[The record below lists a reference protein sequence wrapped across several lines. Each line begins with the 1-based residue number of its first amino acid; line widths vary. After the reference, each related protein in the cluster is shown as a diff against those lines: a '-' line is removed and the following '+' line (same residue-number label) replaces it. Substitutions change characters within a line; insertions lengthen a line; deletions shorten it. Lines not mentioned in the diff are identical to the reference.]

1 MLNSN
6 DWKNQS
12 PEFQHLENTRSTIS
26 MFGKAQILNSN
37 VWKSENP
44 QFQSLEKTGTS
55 IPVIGKAQILN
66 AIV

>member
-37 VWKSENP
+37 V
-44 QFQSLEKTGTS
+44 
-55 IPVIGKAQILN
+55 
-66 AIV
+66 